1 MYNTRADILTRIGRP
16 NGTTSVVVNM
26 HNTSDIINQM
36 QKAHYDNSAFA
47 KKIAYKF
54 KGSTVKQTC
63 RNIFNWLKE
72 NIEYRIEPAHLQ
84 TTKSLQRLV
93 SDGYGDCKHY
103 SGFFAAILSAL
114 NIKHHYRFTSYNN
127 STTPTHVYVVA
138 YDENNQPIYCDAV
151 LEVFNT
157 QKNFTHKIDKNML
170 AHLGSIDAIGK
181 PKAQRQ
187 AAKAARV
194 EKREIRKENRPA
206 IIKKVV
212 AAPKKAIKA
221 VAKGTT
227 VAAKKV
233 AQAAAKVPAGAK
245 KVSIAPARAAFLAL
259 VLLNLRGFATKLS
272 KANQNELKNK
282 WNNLGGDFG
291 KLQDA
296 INKGKSKKAILA
308 GIDGEDNLGS
318 VAAASASLAAAT
330 PIIIALN
337 NFLKEGSEAIDKGK
351 KLFQSATG
359 QKVEETPFSQDK
371 DLFAPATEVEDGGQ
385 VQDSPAQ
392 KSTTGSISPLLLIGG
407 AALAYFAFKK
417 K

>member
-1 MYNTRADILTRIGRP
+1 MYNRADILTRIGRP

-63 RNIFNWLKE
+63 RNIFNWLKD

-138 YDENNQPIYCDAV
+138 YDERNQPIYCDAV

-157 QKNFTHKIDKNML
+157 EKNYTHKIDKNML
-170 AHLGSIDAIGK
+170 AHLGSIDSIGRK
-181 PKAQRQ
+181 SSPKRAERKADKQPQKDARKAKRQ
-187 AAKAARV
+187 ERRDKAK
-194 EKREIRKENRPA
+194 EKL
-206 IIKKVV
+206 KKL
-212 AAPKKAIKA
+212 
-221 VAKGTT
+221 
-227 VAAKKV
+227 
-233 AQAAAKVPAGAK
+233 PAGAK
-245 KVSIAPARAAFLAL
+245 RVSLAPARGAFLSL
-259 VLLNLRGFATKLS
+259 VLLNVRGFANKLS
-272 KANQNELKNK
+272 MSNQTQLRQK
-282 WNNLGGDFG
+282 WEKLGGDYG
-291 KLQDA
+291 KLTDA
-296 INKGKSKKAILA
+296 INKGKGKKALLS
-308 GIDGEDNLGS
+308 GMDDEDNIGS
-318 VAAASASLAAAT
+318 VVGTALASAT
-330 PIIIALN
+330 PVIVALN
-337 NFLKEGSEAIDKGK
+337 NFLKQSGDALQKGK
-351 KLFQSATG
+351 DLFKAATG
-359 QKVEETPFSQDK
+359 QDVGETPFSQDK
-371 DLFAPATEVEDGGQ
+371 DAGAPNTAAQEAKEAAEDAAEETGTSAGGGMGKNML
-385 VQDSPAQ
+385 P
-392 KSTTGSISPLLLIGG
+392 LLIGG

>member
-26 HNTSDIINQM
+26 HNTSDIIKQM

-63 RNIFNWLKE
+63 RNIFNWLKD

-138 YDENNQPIYCDAV
+138 YDDNNQPIYCDAV

-157 QKNFTHKIDKNML
+157 EKNYTHKIDKNML
-170 AHLGSIDAIGK
+170 AHLGSIDSIGRK
-181 PKAQRQ
+181 SSPRRAARQEKRADRKAEK
-187 AAKAARV
+187 APAKAARA
-194 EKREIRKENRPA
+194 EKRKDRRDKAKEKLKSLPKGV
-206 IIKKVV
+206 KK
-212 AAPKKAIKA
+212 I
-221 VAKGTT
+221 
-227 VAAKKV
+227 
-233 AQAAAKVPAGAK
+233 
-245 KVSIAPARAAFLAL
+245 SIAPARAAFLGL
-259 VLLNLRGFATKLS
+259 VLLNLRGFANKLS
-272 KANQNELKNK
+272 NSNQIKLKRR
-282 WNNLGGDFG
+282 WEDLGGDFR

-296 INKGKSKKAILA
+296 INKGKAKKALLA
-308 GIDGEDNLGS
+308 GIDGEDNLGA
-318 VAAASASLAAAT
+318 VATATTAIAAAT
-330 PIIIALN
+330 PIIVALN
-337 NFLKEGSEAIDKGK
+337 NFLKESGEALQKGK
-351 KLFQSATG
+351 DLFKGATG
-359 QKVEETPFSQDK
+359 QDLGNTPFNQDK
-371 DLFAPATEVEDGGQ
+371 DPGAPNTAAKEAAEDAAEETGTSGGGMGKNMI
-385 VQDSPAQ
+385 P
-392 KSTTGSISPLLLIGG
+392 LLIGG
-407 AALAYFAFKK
+407 AALAFFAFKK

>member
-72 NIEYRIEPAHLQ
+72 NIEYRVEPAHLQ

-138 YDENNQPIYCDAV
+138 YDERNKPIYCDAV

-157 QKNFTHKIDKNML
+157 EKNYTHKIDKNML
-170 AHLGSIDAIGK
+170 AHLGSIDSIDSIGRRK
-181 PKAQRQ
+181 SEPKRSSPNKD
-187 AAKAARV
+187 AKKA
-194 EKREIRKENRPA
+194 KRKERRDKA
-206 IIKKVV
+206 KEKLKKL
-212 AAPKKAIKA
+212 
-221 VAKGTT
+221 
-227 VAAKKV
+227 
-233 AQAAAKVPAGAK
+233 PAGAK
-245 KVSIAPARAAFLAL
+245 RVSLAPARAAFLSL
-259 VLLNLRGFATKLS
+259 VLLNVRGFANKLS
-272 KANQNELKNK
+272 MSNQTQLRQK
-282 WNNLGGDFG
+282 WEKLGGDFS

-296 INKGKSKKAILA
+296 INKGKGKRALLS
-308 GIDGEDNLGS
+308 GMDDEDNIGS
-318 VAAASASLAAAT
+318 VVGTALASAT
-330 PIIIALN
+330 PVIVALN
-337 NFLKEGSEAIDKGK
+337 NFLKQSGDALQKGK
-351 KLFQSATG
+351 DLFKAATG
-359 QKVEETPFSQDK
+359 QDVGETPFSQDK
-371 DLFAPATEVEDGGQ
+371 DAGAPNTAAEEAKEAAEDAAEETGTSSGGGMGKNML
-385 VQDSPAQ
+385 P
-392 KSTTGSISPLLLIGG
+392 LLIGG
-407 AALAYFAFKK
+407 AAIAYFAFKK

>member
-26 HNTSDIINQM
+26 HNTSDIIKQM

-63 RNIFNWLKE
+63 RNIFNWLKD

-138 YDENNQPIYCDAV
+138 YDERNQPIYCDAV

-157 QKNFTHKIDKNML
+157 EKNYTHKIDKNML
-170 AHLGSIDAIGK
+170 AHLGSIDAIGRK
-181 PKAQRQ
+181 TKAQKQ
-187 AAKAARV
+187 EKRV
-194 EKREIRKENRPA
+194 ERKENRQA
-206 IIKKVV
+206 VVKKVV

-245 KVSIAPARAAFLAL
+245 KVSVAPARAAFLAL

-359 QKVEETPFSQDK
+359 QKVDETPFTQDK

-385 VQDSPAQ
+385 VQDAAEE
-392 KSTTGSISPLLLIGG
+392 TGTSAGGGMGKNMLPLLIAG
-407 AALAYFAFKK
+407 AALAFFAFKK

>member
-1 MYNTRADILTRIGRP
+1 
-16 NGTTSVVVNM
+16 
-26 HNTSDIINQM
+26 M

-63 RNIFNWLKE
+63 RNIFNWLKD

-138 YDENNQPIYCDAV
+138 YNEDNQPIYCDAV

-157 QKNFTHKIDKNML
+157 EKNFTHKIDKNML
-170 AHLGSIDAIGK
+170 AHLGSIDSIGRK
-181 PKAQRQ
+181 SSPRRAERQ
-187 AAKAARV
+187 
-194 EKREIRKENRPA
+194 EKRAERKADKQPQKDAR
-206 IIKKVV
+206 
-212 AAPKKAIKA
+212 KAKRQDRRDKA
-221 VAKGTT
+221 KE
-227 VAAKKV
+227 KLKSLP
-233 AQAAAKVPAGAK
+233 QGAK
-245 KVSIAPARAAFLAL
+245 KISIAPARAAFLGL
-259 VLLNLRGFATKLS
+259 VLLNLRGFANKLSLSNQTKLR
-272 KANQNELKNK
+272 QK
-282 WNNLGGDFG
+282 WEKLGGDFS

-296 INKGKSKKAILA
+296 INKGKAKKALLA
-308 GIDGEDNLGS
+308 GIDGEDNLGA
-318 VAAASASLAAAT
+318 VATATTAIAAAT

-337 NFLKEGSEAIDKGK
+337 EFLKESSEALQKGK
-351 KLFQSATG
+351 DLFKGATG
-359 QKVEETPFSQDK
+359 QDVNNTPFNQDK
-371 DLFAPATEVEDGGQ
+371 DPGAPNTAAQEAAEETSTSASGGMGKNML
-385 VQDSPAQ
+385 P
-392 KSTTGSISPLLLIGG
+392 LLIGG
-407 AALAYFAFKK
+407 AALAFFAFKK

>member
-72 NIEYRIEPAHLQ
+72 NIDYRIEPAHLQ

-93 SDGYGDCKHY
+93 NDGYGDCKHY

-157 QKNFTHKIDKNML
+157 EKNYTNKIDINML
-170 AHLGSIDAIGK
+170 AHLGSIDSIG
-181 PKAQRQ
+181 R
-187 AAKAARV
+187 KAAPRKSARQERKA
-194 EKREIRKENRPA
+194 EKQPQKDA
-206 IIKKVV
+206 
-212 AAPKKAIKA
+212 KKAKRQERRDKA
-221 VAKGTT
+221 KEKL
-227 VAAKKV
+227 KKL
-233 AQAAAKVPAGAK
+233 PAGAK
-245 KVSIAPARAAFLAL
+245 RVSLAPARAAFLSL
-259 VLLNLRGFATKLS
+259 VLLNVRGFANKLS
-272 KANQNELKNK
+272 LNNNSKLRQK
-282 WNNLGGDFG
+282 WEKLGGDFS

-296 INKGKSKKAILA
+296 INKGKGKKALLS
-308 GIDGEDNLGS
+308 GIDDEDNIGS
-318 VAAASASLAAAT
+318 VVGTALASAT
-330 PIIIALN
+330 PVIVALN
-337 NFLKEGSEAIDKGK
+337 NFLKQSGDALQKGK
-351 KLFQSATG
+351 DLFKAATG
-359 QKVEETPFSQDK
+359 QDVGETPFNQDK
-371 DLFAPATEVEDGGQ
+371 DPGAPNTAAQEAKEAAED
-385 VQDSPAQ
+385 AAEE
-392 KSTTGSISPLLLIGG
+392 TGTSAGSGMGKNMIPLLIGG

>member
-26 HNTSDIINQM
+26 HNTSDIIKQM

-63 RNIFNWLKE
+63 RNIFNWLKD

-157 QKNFTHKIDKNML
+157 EKNYTHKIDKNML
-170 AHLGSIDAIGK
+170 AHLGSIDSIGR
-181 PKAQRQ
+181 KAAPR
-187 AAKAARV
+187 KAARQ
-194 EKREIRKENRPA
+194 EKRAERRAEKQPQKDARKAKRQDRRD
-206 IIKKVV
+206 
-212 AAPKKAIKA
+212 KAKE
-221 VAKGTT
+221 KL
-227 VAAKKV
+227 KSLP
-233 AQAAAKVPAGAK
+233 QGAK
-245 KVSIAPARAAFLAL
+245 KISIAPARAAFLGL
-259 VLLNLRGFATKLS
+259 VLLNLRGFANKLSLSNQTKLR
-272 KANQNELKNK
+272 QK
-282 WNNLGGDFG
+282 WEKLGGDFS

-296 INKGKSKKAILA
+296 INKGKAKKALLA
-308 GIDGEDNLGS
+308 GIDGEDNLGA
-318 VAAASASLAAAT
+318 VATATTALAAAT

-337 NFLKEGSEAIDKGK
+337 EFLKESSEALQKGK
-351 KLFQSATG
+351 DLFKGATG
-359 QKVEETPFSQDK
+359 QDVSKTPFEQDK
-371 DLFAPATEVEDGGQ
+371 DANAPNTAAQEAAEETSTSAGGGMGKNML
-385 VQDSPAQ
+385 P
-392 KSTTGSISPLLLIGG
+392 LLIGG
-407 AALAYFAFKK
+407 AAIAYFAFKK

>member
-1 MYNTRADILTRIGRP
+1 
-16 NGTTSVVVNM
+16 M
-26 HNTSDIINQM
+26 HNTSDIIKQM

-63 RNIFNWLKE
+63 RNIFNWLKD

-151 LEVFNT
+151 LESFNT
-157 QKNFTHKIDKNML
+157 EKNYTHKIDKNML
-170 AHLGSIDAIGK
+170 AHLGSIDSIGR
-181 PKAQRQ
+181 KAAPR
-187 AAKAARV
+187 KAARQ
-194 EKREIRKENRPA
+194 EKRAERKADKQPQKDAR
-206 IIKKVV
+206 
-212 AAPKKAIKA
+212 KAKRQDRRDKA
-221 VAKGTT
+221 KE
-227 VAAKKV
+227 KLKSLP
-233 AQAAAKVPAGAK
+233 QGAK
-245 KVSIAPARAAFLAL
+245 KISIAPARGAFLSL
-259 VLLNLRGFATKLS
+259 VLLNLRGFANKLSLSNQTKLR
-272 KANQNELKNK
+272 QK
-282 WNNLGGDFG
+282 WEKLGGDFN

-296 INKGKSKKAILA
+296 INKGKAKKALLA
-308 GIDGEDNLGS
+308 GIDGEDNLGA
-318 VAAASASLAAAT
+318 VATATTAVAAAT

-337 NFLKEGSEAIDKGK
+337 EFLKESSEALQRGK
-351 KLFQSATG
+351 DLFKSATG
-359 QKVEETPFSQDK
+359 QDVNNTPFNQDK
-371 DLFAPATEVEDGGQ
+371 DPGAPNTAAQETAEESGTSGGGMGKNML
-385 VQDSPAQ
+385 P
-392 KSTTGSISPLLLIGG
+392 LLIGG
-407 AALAYFAFKK
+407 AALAFFAFKK

>member
-26 HNTSDIINQM
+26 HNTSDIIKQM
-36 QKAHYDNSAFA
+36 QKALYDNSAFA

-138 YDENNQPIYCDAV
+138 YDEKNQPIYCDAV

-157 QKNFTHKIDKNML
+157 EKNYTHKIDKNML
-170 AHLGSIDAIGK
+170 AHLGNIDSIDSIGRRK
-181 PKAQRQ
+181 SEPRRSSPNKDAKKA
-187 AAKAARV
+187 K
-194 EKREIRKENRPA
+194 RKERRDKA
-206 IIKKVV
+206 KEKLKKL
-212 AAPKKAIKA
+212 
-221 VAKGTT
+221 
-227 VAAKKV
+227 
-233 AQAAAKVPAGAK
+233 PAGAK
-245 KVSIAPARAAFLAL
+245 RVSLAPARAAFLSL
-259 VLLNLRGFATKLS
+259 VLLNVRGFANKLS
-272 KANQNELKNK
+272 MSNPSKLRQK
-282 WNNLGGDFG
+282 WEKLGGDYG
-291 KLQDA
+291 KLTDA
-296 INKGKSKKAILA
+296 INKGKGKKALLS
-308 GIDGEDNLGS
+308 GIDDDDNIGS
-318 VAAASASLAAAT
+318 VVGTAIATAT
-330 PIIIALN
+330 PVVVALN
-337 NFLKEGSEAIDKGK
+337 NFLKQSGDALQKGK
-351 KLFQSATG
+351 DLFKAATG
-359 QKVEETPFSQDK
+359 QDLGNTPFNQDK
-371 DLFAPATEVEDGGQ
+371 DPGAPNTAAQEAKEAAEDAAEETGTSAGGGMGKNML
-385 VQDSPAQ
+385 P
-392 KSTTGSISPLLLIGG
+392 LLIGG
-407 AALAYFAFKK
+407 AAIAYFAFKK

>member
-26 HNTSDIINQM
+26 HNTSDIIKQM

-151 LEVFNT
+151 LESFNT

-170 AHLGSIDAIGK
+170 AHLGSIDSIGR
-181 PKAQRQ
+181 KATPR
-187 AAKAARV
+187 KAARQERRAEKQPAKDARK
-194 EKREIRKENRPA
+194 EKRQERRDKAKEKLKSLP
-206 IIKKVV
+206 
-212 AAPKKAIKA
+212 
-221 VAKGTT
+221 
-227 VAAKKV
+227 
-233 AQAAAKVPAGAK
+233 QGAK
-245 KVSIAPARAAFLAL
+245 KISIAPARAAFLGL
-259 VLLNLRGFATKLS
+259 VLLNLRGFANKLSLSNQTKLR
-272 KANQNELKNK
+272 QK
-282 WNNLGGDFG
+282 WEKLGGDFS

-296 INKGKSKKAILA
+296 INKGKAKKALLA
-308 GIDGEDNLGS
+308 GIDGEDNLGA
-318 VAAASASLAAAT
+318 VATATTAVAAAT

-337 NFLKEGSEAIDKGK
+337 EFLKESSEALQRGKDLFKG
-351 KLFQSATG
+351 ATG
-359 QKVEETPFSQDK
+359 QDVSKTPFEQDK
-371 DLFAPATEVEDGGQ
+371 DAGAPNTAAQEAAEETSTSGGGMGKNMI
-385 VQDSPAQ
+385 P
-392 KSTTGSISPLLLIGG
+392 LLIGG
-407 AALAYFAFKK
+407 AAIAYFAFKK